1 MFQKNLP
8 YYLWFVLTLLILLLA
23 SGCSRVVTGGF
34 FTLASGETISGNLWV
49 PFGKVELQEGSH
61 VTGSVLMLCCNLI
74 ADGEADVD
82 IFLTFGDLSLG
93 PLSKVKGD
101 VVLLAGYYQRTAG
114 SKVGGMFTSIMT
126 PDIYRTI
133 VSPFQ
138 ICLASMVVLFLA
150 LAMAMFLM
158 IRKKKRQKPGGNLED
173 GRLEHS
179 RV

>member
-1 MFQKNLP
+1 MTLFQRNLR
-8 YYLWFVLTLLILLLA
+8 YYPWFALTSLMLLLA

-49 PFGKVELQEGSH
+49 PFGKAELQEGSH

-74 ADGEADVD
+74 ADGRADAD

-93 PLSKVKGD
+93 PSSEVNGD
-101 VVLLAGYYQRTAG
+101 VVLLSGYYQRSAG

-126 PDIYRTI
+126 SGIHQII

-138 ICLASMVVLFLA
+138 ICLASIVVLFLA
-150 LAMAMFLM
+150 LVIAIILM
-158 IRKKKRQKPGGNLED
+158 IRRKQRQILG
-173 GRLEHS
+173 
-179 RV
+179 